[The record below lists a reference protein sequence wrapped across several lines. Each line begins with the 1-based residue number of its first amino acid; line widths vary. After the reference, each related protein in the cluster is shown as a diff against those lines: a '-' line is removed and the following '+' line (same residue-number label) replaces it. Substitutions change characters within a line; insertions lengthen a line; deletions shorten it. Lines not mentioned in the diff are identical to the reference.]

1 MWRLRYK
8 RAGSFLNS
16 LNPDYIF
23 RGLRIRLQRVRPGGP
38 PIRVERLA
46 LGLLTLLPFDGNSQL
61 VERLDYL
68 VFKNTLWD
76 ASVAVL
82 YLPDLS
88 LSMVTLTSECWLGR
102 FFHPPST
109 PQPSCSCKDLP

>member
-1 MWRLRYK
+1 MC
-8 RAGSFLNS
+8 
-16 LNPDYIF
+16 
-23 RGLRIRLQRVRPGGP
+23 VRGGP

-76 ASVAVL
+76 ASVAV
-82 YLPDLS
+82 DLNGH
-88 LSMVTLTSECWLGR
+88 THLG
-102 FFHPPST
+102 
-109 PQPSCSCKDLP
+109 SCILLL